1 MAHAWLLL
9 PHDSCMLLL
18 PHDSLMLLL
27 PHDCMLLL
35 SRPTSWLT
43 WAAVL

>member
-35 SRPTSWLT
+35 PRPTSWLT